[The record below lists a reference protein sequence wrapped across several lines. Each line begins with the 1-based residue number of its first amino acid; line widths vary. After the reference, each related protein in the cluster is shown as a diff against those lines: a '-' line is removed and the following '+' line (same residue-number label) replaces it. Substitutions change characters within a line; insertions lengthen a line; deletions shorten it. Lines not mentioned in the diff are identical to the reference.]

1 MDAGQAAS
9 ALLWWQEAGVDVLVA
24 DTPRDWLKPAPTPAP
39 PALAA
44 AEPAPVERLPDT
56 LDAFHAWLAA
66 AALPFA
72 TPNAARLMP
81 AGDPFSGLM
90 VMTDMPAPAGT
101 WFEGEAD
108 PLFDR
113 MMSAI
118 GRSRDSLYLAP
129 LSPMRTTQMRLDPAS
144 EHRLVEIA
152 RHHIGLVRPRALLL
166 FGEMG
171 TQALLG
177 EAVAHARGRWHD
189 LETPT
194 GPVRTL
200 ATIRPERVVR
210 QPNHRKHVWD
220 DLQML
225 REELDR

>member
-1 MDAGQAAS
+1 MNAGLAAS
-9 ALLWWQEAGVDVLVA
+9 ALLWWQDAGVDVIVA
-24 DTPRDWLKPAPTPAP
+24 DTPRDWLKPAAPPAP
-39 PALAA
+39 PVAA
-44 AEPAPVERLPDT
+44 AAAPSVEALPDT
-56 LDAFHAWLAA
+56 LDAFHAWLANA
-66 AALPFA
+66 PLPFA
-72 TPNAARLMP
+72 TPSTARLMP

-90 VMTDMPAPAGT
+90 VMTDMPGST
-101 WFEGEAD
+101 GGWFEGEAD

-118 GRSRDSLYLAP
+118 GRGRDSLYRAA
-129 LSPMRTTQMRLDPAS
+129 LSPVRTTQMRLDPAS
-144 EHRLVEIA
+144 ERRLIEIA
-152 RHHIGLVRPRALLL
+152 RHHVGLVRPRALLL

-171 TQALLG
+171 AQALLG

-210 QPNHRKHVWD
+210 QPNHRKIVWD

-225 REELDR
+225 REELNR

>member
-9 ALLWWQEAGVDVLVA
+9 ALLWWQDAGVDVLVA
-24 DTPRDWLKPAPTPAP
+24 DAPRDWLKPAPQPPSAAEAP
-39 PALAA
+39 PP
-44 AEPAPVERLPDT
+44 AETLPDT
-56 LDAFHAWLAA
+56 LDAFHAWLATA
-66 AALPFA
+66 PLPFA
-72 TPNAARLMP
+72 APNAVRLKP
-81 AGDPFSGLM
+81 AGDPFGGLM

-113 MMSAI
+113 MMAAI
-118 GRSRDSLYLAP
+118 GRGRDSLYLAP
-129 LSPMRTTQMRLDPAS
+129 FSPVRTTQMRLDPGS
-144 EHRLVEIA
+144 ERRLAEIA

-177 EAVAHARGRWHD
+177 DAVAHARGRWHD